1 MDEALVEHV
10 YNLGRI
16 LWSSALQV
24 GQDPPQSKVMLR
36 DRMGNPRPGDLVVEI
51 TSSRPSQMFDPD
63 SVGRLLRTEGPS
75 DFPRRWVIEPLL
87 RPGEEQ
93 GWTNATFVAIPD
105 EAREDRW
112 SGFLDWLKE
121 NHPEPTDTEVGAD
134 T

>member
-1 MDEALVEHV
+1 MDEALVEHI

-24 GQDPPQSKVMLR
+24 GQDPSQAKVMLR
-36 DRMGNPRPGDLVVEI
+36 DRMFNPRPGDLVVEI
-51 TSSRPSQMFDPD
+51 TSRRSSQAFDPD

-75 DFPRRWVIEPLL
+75 NSPSRWVVEPLL

-121 NHPEPTDTEVGAD
+121 NTAEPSEES
-134 T
+134 